1 MGGVALPMMVDLWV
15 DVSTAIHHSRGV
27 TTGLHGNCTF
37 YFVRTCHTV
46 SKSGLILLVI
56 PLKSWLLVVGG
67 GFCLFCFLNVVI
79 LGPLPFPTDFRY
91 LCV

>member
-1 MGGVALPMMVDLWV
+1 MSG
-15 DVSTAIHHSRGV
+15 SEHTSV
-27 TTGLHGNCTF
+27 TPGLHGNCTL

-56 PLKSWLLVVGG
+56 PLKSWLLAVVGR
-67 GFCLFCFLNVVI
+67 FCFVCFLTLVI
-79 LGPLPFPTDFRY
+79 LGPLPFPIDFQY